1 MASFHC
7 HVSSLIVMTISKW
20 IAHPWVVR
28 GGVGWGGVVGVCG
41 ARWWG
46 GFHIRKVVAVGG
58 ESCAARFS
66 KFSAE
71 KGV

>member
-1 MASFHC
+1 MQE
-7 HVSSLIVMTISKW
+7 
-20 IAHPWVVR
+20 VVW